1 MAEGTQG
8 LVDAWP
14 LFGLVVRSERL
25 ELRLPRED
33 ELVELLE
40 LAKSGIHDTDYMP
53 FGFAWT
59 DQASPQLEHSFMQYH
74 WRIRSAWS
82 ADEWV
87 LDFGVWFEGRL
98 VGSQGMRGEKFA
110 VFKSIGTGSWLAR
123 RNQGLKIGREMR
135 SAVLSFAFDHL
146 GAEQAT
152 SAAFMDNA
160 PSVGVSR
167 SLGYADNGFQWMA
180 PRGVPR
186 QEQRFLMT
194 REMWHS
200 RERPPITV
208 EGFDACRAMFGL

>member
-1 MAEGTQG
+1 MGP
-8 LVDAWP
+8 VDAWP

-25 ELRLPRED
+25 ELRMPRED
-33 ELVELLE
+33 ELVELLV
-40 LAKSGIHDTDYMP
+40 LAKSGIHDADFMP
-53 FGFAWT
+53 FGFAWS
-59 DQASPQLEHSFMQYH
+59 DQASPHLERSFMQYH
-74 WRIRSAWS
+74 WRTRSSWS
-82 ADEWV
+82 VDEWV

-98 VGSQGMRGEKFA
+98 VGTQGMRGEKFA
-110 VFKSIGTGSWLAR
+110 VFKNVGTGSWLAQ

-135 SAVLSFAFDHL
+135 SAALSFAFDHL

-152 SAAFMDNA
+152 SEAFMDNA
-160 PSVGVSR
+160 PSMGVSR

-194 REMWHS
+194 RQMWES

-208 EGFDACRAMFGL
+208 EGFDACREMFGI